1 VNYNNS
7 VKEHL
12 TGVAWAGMDYNSGVK
27 EYDGPWK
34 ADVVELNELL
44 GVFQL
49 EMAM

>member
-27 EYDGPWK
+27 EYDICLPIQRLI
-34 ADVVELNELL
+34 E
-44 GVFQL
+44 
-49 EMAM
+49 